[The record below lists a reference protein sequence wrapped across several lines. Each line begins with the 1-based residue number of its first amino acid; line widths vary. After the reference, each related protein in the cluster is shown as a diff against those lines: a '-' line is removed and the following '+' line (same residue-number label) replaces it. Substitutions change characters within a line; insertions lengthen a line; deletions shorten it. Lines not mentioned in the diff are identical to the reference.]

1 MVCGEPKIL
10 SYLPLVKMMKGVSDG
25 VLVAHHK
32 NFDYAITIQVC
43 GSTCFRVPSCLS
55 SQEKFNWLVS
65 SFGSFVAKMTSVILV
80 ILDLSSFNLFVTLV
94 IRGFNAPLLRFLRV
108 VVLLDDVIVVFHW
121 GVCCLF
127 FSAIYNEG
135 FAIKVLDVEA
145 LHEWLVLDDI
155 DSVLELRNFVV
166 IHGGPRVVE
175 RSTPLRN
182 AHLFP
187 FRLCPPPRM
196 RTD

>member
-1 MVCGEPKIL
+1 
-10 SYLPLVKMMKGVSDG
+10 MMEGVSDG
-25 VLVAHHK
+25 VVVAHHK
-32 NFDYAITIQVC
+32 HFNYAIAIQVC
-43 GSTCFRVPSCLS
+43 GSTVLRVPSCLS

-65 SFGSFVAKMTSVILV
+65 SFGSFVAEMTSVILV
-80 ILDLSSFNLFVTLV
+80 ILDLSSLNLFVALV
-94 IRGFNAPLLRFLRV
+94 IGGFNSPLLRLLRV
-108 VVLLDDVIVVFHW
+108 VVLLDDVIVVFHR

-127 FSAIYNEG
+127 FSAIDDKG

-155 DSVLELRNFVV
+155 NSVLEIRNLVV
-166 IHGGPRVVE
+166 IHGGPRVFE
-175 RSTPLRN
+175 RSTLLRN